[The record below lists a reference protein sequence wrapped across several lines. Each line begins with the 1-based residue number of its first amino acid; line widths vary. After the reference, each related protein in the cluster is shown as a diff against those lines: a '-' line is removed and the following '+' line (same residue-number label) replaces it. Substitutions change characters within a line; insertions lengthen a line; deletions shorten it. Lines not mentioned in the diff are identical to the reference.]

1 MNDPRLVA
9 VTGATGRQGGAVARH
24 LLADGWRVRA
34 LTRQPSSVKAHELAA
49 AGAEIVRVDMA
60 DIASLRP
67 AFAGA
72 HGVFNVQ
79 NPMKCGFDE
88 EVVQGRNV
96 GDAAAEAGVR
106 HVVYASAGTGE
117 RGTGVRQWENKLVVR
132 AHFESLGLPLTV
144 LRPMALMEL
153 MTDKDFFP
161 SVSTWHLM
169 PKLMGGDR
177 PVPWLCAND
186 LGAVA
191 ARAFAEPDR
200 FVGAD
205 LSLASDV
212 RTIDECRVLWRS
224 VFGRSPRGFPMPI
237 WLFRRFVGDDLLVMW
252 RWLRDRPVETGGAA
266 TLEIVPSA
274 KSVRDWLSSR
284 AR

>member
-1 MNDPRLVA
+1 V
-9 VTGATGRQGGAVARH
+9 
-24 LLADGWRVRA
+24 
-34 LTRQPSSVKAHELAA
+34 
-49 AGAEIVRVDMA
+49 
-60 DIASLRP
+60 
-67 AFAGA
+67 
-72 HGVFNVQ
+72 GV
-79 NPMKCGFDE
+79 
-88 EVVQGRNV
+88 
-96 GDAAAEAGVR
+96 
-106 HVVYASAGTGE
+106 
-117 RGTGVRQWENKLVVR
+117 
-132 AHFESLGLPLTV
+132 
-144 LRPMALMEL
+144 
-153 MTDKDFFP
+153 
-161 SVSTWHLM
+161 WHLM

-177 PVPWLCAND
+177 PVPWLCAD
-186 LGAVA
+186 DFGAVA

-252 RWLRDRPVETGGAA
+252 RWLRDRPVETDGAV

>member
-1 MNDPRLVA
+1 MNGLGLVA

-34 LTRQPSSVKAHELAA
+34 LTRDPSSAKAQELAS
-49 AGAEIVRVDMA
+49 AGAEVMRVDMA

-79 NPMKCGFDE
+79 NPMKCGFGE

-117 RGTGVRQWENKLVVR
+117 SGTGVRQWENKLVIR

-153 MTDKDFFP
+153 MTDQDFYP
-161 SVSTWHLM
+161 PVGVWHLM

-177 PVPWLCAND
+177 PVPWLCAD
-186 LGAVA
+186 DFGAVA

-224 VFGRSPRGFPMPI
+224 VYGREPRRFPMPI
-237 WLFRRFVGDDLLVMW
+237 WLFRRFTGDDLLVMW
-252 RWLRDRPVETGGAA
+252 RWLRGRPVETDGAA

-274 KSVRDWLSSR
+274 RSVRDWLSSR
-284 AR
+284 VR